1 MGGAVTR
8 SGSVRSSGGAMAPFP
23 SGLLV
28 LTAPLGALPR
38 RAAAALAEAAGV
50 VTGPLYVHL
59 QPGLRLDGPA
69 PRPAAPPPAAALL
82 RALAALYAAAAAHRG
97 LDVRVLLG
105 HGHRLARPPRVL
117 LADGGAGDAG
127 PVRVAL
133 RELAAAAY
141 GCPPGLPALL
151 LSGTDGPEALPD
163 GSGAELPAYPDVAVG
178 GTFDRLHGAH
188 RLLLSACCLLARR
201 RLLVGVADGEL
212 LRRECRGK
220 RGRGGRGGERVMPV
234 AVVWMGTALCSWEA
248 GWDAV
253 GAEGLPR
260 AGIWES
266 VRVAQS
272 ARGLQVGED
281 AGQHWW
287 WALLVG
293 AAQALQLL
301 SLPTAQGPADR
312 VLVVVVGGEHRWRV
326 PTVQPSAVPLSLFHR
341 CLMLQTKS
349 YGS

>member
-1 MGGAVTR
+1 M
-8 SGSVRSSGGAMAPFP
+8 
-23 SGLLV
+23 
-28 LTAPLGALPR
+28 
-38 RAAAALAEAAGV
+38 
-50 VTGPLYVHL
+50 
-59 QPGLRLDGPA
+59 
-69 PRPAAPPPAAALL
+69 
-82 RALAALYAAAAAHRG
+82 
-97 LDVRVLLG
+97 RVLLG

-312 VLVVVVGGEHRWRV
+312 VLVVVVGGEHHWRV